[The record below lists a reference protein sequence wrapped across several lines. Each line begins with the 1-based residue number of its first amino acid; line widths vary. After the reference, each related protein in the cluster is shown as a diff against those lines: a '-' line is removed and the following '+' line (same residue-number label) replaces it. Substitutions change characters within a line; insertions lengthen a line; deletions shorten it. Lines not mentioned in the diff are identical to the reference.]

1 MSKDNTFNK
10 EQFCTNL
17 LLLRKKSKLTQK
29 EVAQK
34 IGVQKL
40 AYGNYERGSRLPDI
54 EKLYSL
60 AKLFGVSTDTLLE
73 GHWEINI
80 NNDNSK

>member
-17 LLLRKKSKLTQK
+17 LLLRKKSKLTQE

-34 IGVQKL
+34 IGVRKL
-40 AYGNYERGSRLPDI
+40 AYGNYERGSRIPTID
-54 EKLYSL
+54 KVYYL
-60 AKLFGVSTDTLLE
+60 AKLFGVSTDVLLE
-73 GHWEINI
+73 GQWEI
-80 NNDNSK
+80 K